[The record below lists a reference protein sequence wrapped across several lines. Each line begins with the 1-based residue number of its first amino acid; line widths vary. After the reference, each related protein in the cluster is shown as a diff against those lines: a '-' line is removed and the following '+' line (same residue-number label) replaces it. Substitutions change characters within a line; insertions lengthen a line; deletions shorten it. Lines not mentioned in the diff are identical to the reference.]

1 MRRPGAPWRT
11 LAMALALATPPVA
24 GAAPVVTDP
33 VITPTG
39 WSASDDALAAWIQAG
54 FDPPR
59 TGTTRI
65 ESRQLSQSAPWNTE
79 AVLDGQLKNG
89 LRYAPI
95 NVRHLEG
102 EYAMRLV
109 IAGLDPVTLG
119 TLRLDRTPP
128 AVAPRPIVPAS
139 ERAVVG
145 WQQQDA
151 GAGSAPDQPPV
162 VEVNTSPAG
171 DAGGAWRPFDEQ
183 PPVAGDRPH
192 EARTATGDLGD
203 GPHLVRVNVRDAIG
217 NAGVRPLGT
226 LLVDRTPPAVTGVA
240 ARTQAVDPRL
250 PVVEVSAAVT
260 DPGSTP
266 SGIARVTV
274 APLASPDG
282 HDWAGRDGAPHPEG
296 RYAAATPGAG
306 VHVLV
311 VRAWDHAGNRAESA
325 PVSVR
330 VPTDEEYRATLPPPQ
345 QPPRHEG
352 PPRPSTAPPG
362 GEPDTT
368 AGRPAGAGVRWAWT
382 SARRFHQRRAGLAL
396 AGPPRTVATMR
407 GWRTLLGAA
416 NAGRYAGY
424 TTPDG
429 QVLLGPAATAGLSAL
444 QRARTA
450 PRAARPPSRADLDR
464 MVMGLAVLLHESLHA
479 TGPALPHDYH
489 LSAAG
494 RALEEGLT
502 EAATVDLLR
511 RYVAALRL
519 PPRLAPR
526 LRAAT
531 RRYRPAYRNQV
542 LWVRRMSGQATAGGG
557 HTAAARAWRIRTAD
571 TWGEERWQLLATALA
586 ADSEQLRARAPE
598 MVKLR

>member
-1 MRRPGAPWRT
+1 MSGPRAPWRT
-11 LAMALALATPPVA
+11 LAVALALVTPPVA

-33 VITPTG
+33 VLSPTS
-39 WSASDDALAAWIQAG
+39 WSRGLSAGAVWEQTGFGTNHPGPASIEARAILSAHPWLSLSSLPGPLRD
-54 FDPPR
+54 
-59 TGTTRI
+59 GTNGD
-65 ESRQLSQSAPWNTE
+65 LSI
-79 AVLDGQLKNG
+79 D
-89 LRYAPI
+89 
-95 NVRHLEG
+95 VRHLEG
-102 EYAMRLV
+102 EYAVRLV
-109 IAGLDPVTLG
+109 IAGLDPVALG

-128 AVAPRPIVPAS
+128 AVTPRPIAPAS
-139 ERAVVG
+139 ERAMVA

-171 DAGGAWRPFDEQ
+171 DAGGMWRPFDE
-183 PPVAGDRPH
+183 PSPVAGDRPH
-192 EARTATGDLGD
+192 EAHTATGDLGE

-217 NAGVRPLGT
+217 NAGVHPLGT
-226 LLVDRTPPAVTGVA
+226 LLVDRTPPVITGVSV
-240 ARTQAVDPRL
+240 RKQAVDPRL
-250 PVVEVSAAVT
+250 QVVEVSATVA
-260 DPGSTP
+260 DPGGAP

-274 APLASPDG
+274 APMASPDG
-282 HDWAGRDGAPHPEG
+282 YDWAGRDGAPHPQG
-296 RYAAATPGAG
+296 RYGAATPGAG

-311 VRAWDHAGNRAESA
+311 VRAWDRAGNRTESP

-330 VPTDEEYRATLPPPQ
+330 VLTDDEYRATLPPP
-345 QPPRHEG
+345 PPRPDG

-362 GEPDTT
+362 GEPGTT
-368 AGRPAGAGVRWAWT
+368 AGRPAGAGTRWAWT
-382 SARRFHQRRAGLAL
+382 TARRFHQRRAGLAL
-396 AGPPRTVATMR
+396 AGRPRTVATMR
-407 GWRTLLGAA
+407 GWRSLLGTA

-429 QVLLGPAATAGLSAL
+429 QVLLGPAATAGLRAL

-450 PRAARPPSRADLDR
+450 PRGARPPSRADLDR

-557 HTAAARAWRIRTAD
+557 HTAAARAWRIRAAD
-571 TWGEERWQLLATALA
+571 TWGEELWQLLATALA